1 MAALRRDRLLFA
13 VTGALILFASYLQP
27 LAEANAAGTEHSWI
41 VCTEFG
47 AVRTGPQEPGRDVL
61 PGADDC
67 PKCVAGACQPMTPVK
82 ALAGPLDAVHVAIPD
97 SDVAPRSVSGEEV
110 RSEPPPGTRGIRAPP
125 FPA

>member
-47 AVRTGPQEPGRDVL
+47 AARTGPQEPGSGTL

-67 PKCVAGACQPMTPVK
+67 PKCVAGACQPMTSVK
-82 ALAGPLDAVHVAIPD
+82 AIAGPAAAARVAIPD
-97 SDVAPRSVSGEEV
+97 SDVTPRSVSGEAI
-110 RSEPPPGTRGIRAPP
+110 RSGPPPSARGIRAPP